1 MAYRTDLFSYA
12 LNQMRNGKAQEEA
25 SEKLNELINA
35 CRETGTKGKI
45 TLEIEVR
52 PDKGDS
58 GQYFLRP
65 SIKIKKPLFA
75 VSDTI
80 FWGTPDGNLQ
90 RTDPAQGDLDLKIV
104 ETKPAPTKLIDEP
117 QPAVK
122 QL

>member
-1 MAYRTDLFSYA
+1 MAYRNDLFSYA

-35 CRETGTKGKI
+35 CRDTGTKGKI

-65 SIKIKKPLFA
+65 TVKIKKPVFA

-80 FWGTPDGNLQ
+80 FWGTPEGNLQ
-90 RTDPAQGDLDLKIV
+90 RTDPAQGDLDLKV
-104 ETKPAPTKLIDEP
+104 VPDRPAPTKLLDEP
-117 QPAVK
+117 KAVIK
-122 QL
+122 QV